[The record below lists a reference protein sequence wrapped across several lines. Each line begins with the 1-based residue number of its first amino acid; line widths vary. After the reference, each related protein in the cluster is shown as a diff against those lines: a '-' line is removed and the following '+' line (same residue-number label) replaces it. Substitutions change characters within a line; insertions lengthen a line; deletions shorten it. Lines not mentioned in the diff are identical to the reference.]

1 MSKRVLLTIEYD
13 GSAYCGWQRQ
23 LNGPSVQQ
31 KVEEALFKVTGERI
45 GITGA
50 SRTDAGVHALGQRAH
65 FDMESSIP
73 ADKIPYALN
82 TRLPRDIR
90 VTAGRE
96 VDEHFHARF
105 DAAGKEYGYLIYN
118 RRHPSALLRD
128 LSAHVSVR
136 LDESAMER
144 ACRHLPG
151 THDFAAFQ
159 AAGGTAKTTIRRID
173 SVSVGRQGDEIRLVI
188 YGTAFLYNM
197 VRIIAGTL
205 IYVGQGRLPEDVF
218 ARAIETGDRLQLG
231 PTAPPQGLCL
241 NRVDYGGGM

>member
-31 KVEEALFKVTGERI
+31 KVEEALFKVTGERV

-65 FDMESSIP
+65 FDMESAIP
-73 ADKIPYALN
+73 ADKVPFALN

-105 DAAGKEYGYLIYN
+105 DAAGKEYSYLIYN

-218 ARAIETGDRLQLG
+218 VRAIETGDRLQLG

>member
-13 GSAYCGWQRQ
+13 GTAYCGWQRQ

-65 FDMESSIP
+65 FDMESPIP

-82 TRLPRDIR
+82 TKLPRDIR

-96 VDEHFHARF
+96 VDGRFHARF
-105 DAAGKEYGYLIYN
+105 DAAGKEYSYLIYN

-128 LSAHVSVR
+128 LNAHVSVR

>member
-31 KVEEALFKVTGERI
+31 KVEEALFKVTGERV

-65 FDMESSIP
+65 FDMESAIP
-73 ADKIPYALN
+73 ADKLPFALN
-82 TRLPRDIR
+82 TKLPRDIR

-105 DAAGKEYGYLIYN
+105 DAAGKEYSYLIYN

-128 LSAHVSVR
+128 LSAHVSVP
-136 LDESAMER
+136 LDVGAMER

-205 IYVGQGRLPEDVF
+205 IYVGQGRLPEDAF